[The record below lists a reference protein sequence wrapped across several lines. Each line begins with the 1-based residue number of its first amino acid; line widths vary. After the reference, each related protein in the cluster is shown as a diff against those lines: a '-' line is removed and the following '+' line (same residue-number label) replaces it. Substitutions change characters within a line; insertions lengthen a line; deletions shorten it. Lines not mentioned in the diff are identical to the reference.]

1 MKRKRLC
8 ILLLAVGAWTSGFA
22 QLTIEECYRKAQANY
37 PLIRQYELIEKTAA
51 YNVENAARGY
61 LPQLAFSAQA
71 TYQSDVTKIPID
83 FQQLG
88 LAGIRIPTLSQDQ
101 YKAEVSLSQT
111 VWDGGAIR
119 SQKEV
124 LRAQADVERKDLDV
138 GLYALNERVNQLF
151 FGILLADAQLA
162 QNRTLQADLR
172 QHCSQVEA
180 YVRNGIA
187 GQADADALRVGLLQA
202 QQAEAQLRHTRR
214 AYVAMLSQFIGEPL
228 ADSTA
233 LVRPAVPQR
242 AFLGNRRPELALY
255 DAKIRSLQAQNTQL
269 TAGLMPRLGLFVNG
283 GYGKPGLDMF
293 ENEFKPY
300 YVAGVCFSWNISSF
314 WTRGNNR
321 RKIQEGIR
329 SVEAQRATFL
339 FNTSLDAAQRD
350 ADIDRYRD
358 QLKYDDEIIA
368 LRTAV
373 RKASEAKMAGG
384 TLSGDDLARDI
395 LAEQNARQDKI
406 VHEISLLLAVY
417 NRKYVTNH

>member
-8 ILLLAVGAWTSGFA
+8 IFLLAIGVWASAAA
-22 QLTIEECYRKAQANY
+22 QLTIEECYRKARANY

-88 LAGIRIPTLSQDQ
+88 LAGIRIPALSQDQ

-138 GLYALNERVNQLF
+138 SLYALNERVNQMF

-162 QNRTLQADLR
+162 QNRTLQADLQ

-214 AYVAMLSQFIGEPL
+214 AYMAMHAQFSGEPL
-228 ADSTA
+228 ADTIA

-242 AFLGNRRPELALY
+242 ASLENRRPELALF
-255 DAKIRSLQAQNTQL
+255 DAKIRSLEAQNTQL
-269 TAGLMPRLGLFVNG
+269 TAGLMPRVGLFVNG

-293 ENEFKPY
+293 ENEFKAY

-350 ADIDRYRD
+350 AEIDRYRD

-395 LAEQNARQDKI
+395 LAEQNARQDRI

>member
-202 QQAEAQLRHTRR
+202 QQAEAQLWHTRR
-214 AYVAMLSQFIGEPL
+214 AYMAMLSQFVGEPL

-406 VHEISLLLAVY
+406 VHEISLLLAIY